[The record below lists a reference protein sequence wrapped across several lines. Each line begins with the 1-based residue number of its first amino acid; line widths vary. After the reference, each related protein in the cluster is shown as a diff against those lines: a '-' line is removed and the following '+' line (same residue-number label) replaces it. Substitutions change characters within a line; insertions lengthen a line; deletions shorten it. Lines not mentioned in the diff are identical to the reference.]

1 MKRLMI
7 AGGIALAL
15 FAGLV
20 VLTVMLPES
29 PERMPYSAT
38 NPRSNGTR
46 ALAHVLS
53 ANGVTVT
60 QVTTL
65 AQATSAPAGSTLVVV
80 LNRELSDAAIG
91 QLGRTAADLVVV
103 YPGEEYSNAVPALS
117 EHLVD
122 LTDWWTYDDTPAN
135 CTDPDATAAGA
146 ITADTSWAMETTTD
160 RVTTCFTDDYD
171 AALYADVAGQ
181 THRIT
186 IVAGRTWLQN
196 GTILNEGNAALAL
209 RVFGRHAQVT
219 WYLPGA
225 DAATTTNGD
234 NTNLD
239 SDYFALL
246 PPWSRLVFVLL
257 LAAGVAAALWQGR
270 RFGALVSE
278 AMPVEI
284 PASEVSSGLAGL
296 YRQGGALG
304 HAAAA
309 LRAAAIMRV
318 AARLGLST
326 SAEEATVVNRIAE
339 ASGADPAALH
349 ALLYGP
355 APATDQELADLAHTL
370 TDLERK
376 LSSR

>member
-1 MKRLMI
+1 MKRLLVA
-7 AGGIALAL
+7 AGVALAL
-15 FAGLV
+15 FVALV
-20 VLTVMLPES
+20 ALTVMLPES

-46 ALAHVLS
+46 ALTQVLM

-65 AQATSAPAGSTLVVV
+65 AEATSAPAGSTLVVV
-80 LNRELSDAAIG
+80 LNHELSDAAIG
-91 QLGRTAADLVVV
+91 QLGRAPADLVVV
-103 YPGEEYSNAVPALS
+103 YPGEEYSSAVPALS
-117 EHLVD
+117 EHLVE
-122 LTDWWTYDDTPAN
+122 LTDWWSDADPAAACN
-135 CTDPDATAAGA
+135 DPDAQAAGT
-146 ITADTSWAMETTTD
+146 ITADSSWAIEPTTD
-160 RVTTCFTDDYD
+160 RVTTCFSDDYD
-171 AALYADVAGQ
+171 AALYADLAGE

-186 IVAGRTWLQN
+186 IVTGRTWLQN
-196 GTILNEGNAALAL
+196 GTILKGGNAALAL
-209 RVFGRHAQVT
+209 RVFGRHSQVT

-225 DAATTTNGD
+225 DAMGTTSAN
-234 NTNLD
+234 
-239 SDYFALL
+239 SDPSIDPFALF
-246 PPWSRLVFVLL
+246 PPWSRPVFALL
-257 LAAGVAAALWQGR
+257 IVAGAAAALWRGR

-318 AARLGLST
+318 AARLGLPT
-326 SAEEATVVNRIAE
+326 SADPATVVNRIAE
-339 ASGADPAALH
+339 AGGADPGALH

-355 APATDQELADLAHTL
+355 PPATDQELADLAHTL